1 MRKLASIRTVES
13 VHAIPDADKIEMV
26 VIDGWQVVSQKGN
39 FKAGDKCV

>member
-1 MRKLASIRTVES
+1 MRKLASVRVVES
-13 VHAIPDADKIEMV
+13 VHAIPEADKIEKI

>member
-1 MRKLASIRTVES
+1 MRKLASVRVVES
-13 VHAIPDADKIEMV
+13 VHAIPEADKIEMV

>member
-1 MRKLASIRTVES
+1 MRKLATLRVVES
-13 VHAIPDADKIEMV
+13 VHEIPEADKIEKI